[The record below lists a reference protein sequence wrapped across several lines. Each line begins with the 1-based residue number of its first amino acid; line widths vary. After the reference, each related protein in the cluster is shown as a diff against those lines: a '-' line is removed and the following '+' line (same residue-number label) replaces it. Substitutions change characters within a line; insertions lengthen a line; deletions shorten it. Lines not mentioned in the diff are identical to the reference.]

1 MEIEQLKQ
9 VLSIAENGTL
19 SAAAEKMH
27 FSQSTLSR
35 SVRRLEEELGVRLFD
50 RTKNSMTLSESG
62 RALLPHL
69 KATLADADA
78 LCEAARQ
85 LSHATNVLRIGSCS
99 LAPLWRLIPIIAE
112 RAPDLHV
119 EPDLAPAEDVLALF
133 SSGRYDI
140 AILPSCPTAQPGQPD
155 GQPSG
160 RAGSQSASRPAALPH
175 QPESRPSD
183 RPAAQPHC
191 PESQNLRAVP
201 LMTEQ
206 LYATFPRN
214 HTMSSR
220 KSVSFAELDGMTF
233 LIYAGAGYW
242 KEVCAQHM
250 PKSRYVV
257 QDDYVLFSDLA
268 KTSPLPGFITNVSE
282 KQRDLGNRVAVPID
296 DDAATA
302 TFFMVVRTAENELS
316 DLFEWLSK
324 RVTI

>member
-1 MEIEQLKQ
+1 MDTEQLKQ

-112 RAPDLHV
+112 RAPELHV
-119 EPDLAPAEDVLALF
+119 KPDLAPAEDVLVLF
-133 SSGRYDI
+133 SSGRYDM
-140 AILPSCPTAQPGQPD
+140 AILPYCPTAQPGQPD
-155 GQPSG
+155 DQPS
-160 RAGSQSASRPAALPH
+160 SWPDTLPH
-175 QPESRPSD
+175 QSDSRRATQPHQPC
-183 RPAAQPHC
+183 RPATQPHC

-201 LMTEQ
+201 LMTER

-214 HTMSSR
+214 HAMSSR

-302 TFFMVVRTAENELS
+302 TFFMIIRAAENELS

-324 RVTI
+324 RVAI